1 MKKLLESLRTRPV
14 MGDVAKPD
22 MMSEARDQGVP
33 AKLSARAL
41 PMASGNEL
49 DEVSLPFNARTGRAI
64 RGDAFETTVNVLV
77 NSYEGERG
85 DAAEIEAHLDANVE
99 DAIRNNMG
107 GRGGRSNEKPSA
119 ADIRAVRRHVMY
131 DLGVDPE
138 GAFSGKVKGTASNK
152 PRMQDANRLYDA
164 YVRIDPY
171 DRGEVKAYLQG
182 PVVAYAEKY
191 GLNVRKLQKMTKYAI
206 EQGGY
211 FDSFDEFL
219 KDVLGENTA
228 AELDEVALP
237 FHART
242 GRAIRGD
249 AFETTVNIL
258 VNSYEGDR
266 GDAAAIEAHLDANAE
281 DAIRNKMGKENP
293 SASDIRA
300 VRRHVMYDLGVD
312 PEGAFSGKVKGKK
325 STKPRM
331 QDANRLYDAFI
342 RVNPYDRGEVK
353 DYLEGPVV
361 AYAEKYGLN
370 VGKLQKMTTRA
381 IEQGGYF
388 DSFDEFLKDVLRV
401 NEMNEAVHG
410 SKKRC
415 NESMCE
421 RVQACTSEAAMKQLT
436 EMAASIYAEALNK
449 DETLPAAIMA
459 NYIADQIQAEMQM
472 FEAAEMEEEMPD
484 MEPGDAPIVDY
495 EDYEDAQQYN
505 EGMATEFNSNTQA
518 YVNRRLVKAL
528 DKAGITKWKTVQQAG
543 YTSYEIW
550 PGYEITNDGVDITV
564 MKDGEVVDRISQP
577 KRNYK
582 KAVELV
588 RTGRKRDIQSRITR
602 AAYRDYHDD
611 IDLEEEMDDL
621 APSGIPETDL
631 EDYEDDKQY
640 R

>member
-85 DAAEIEAHLDANVE
+85 DAAAIEAHLDANVE

-107 GRGGRSNEKPSA
+107 GRGGRSDEKPSA

-131 DLGVDPE
+131 DLGIDPE

-191 GLNVRKLQKMTKYAI
+191 GLNVRKLQKMTK
-206 EQGGY
+206 
-211 FDSFDEFL
+211 
-219 KDVLGENTA
+219 
-228 AELDEVALP
+228 
-237 FHART
+237 
-242 GRAIRGD
+242 
-249 AFETTVNIL
+249 
-258 VNSYEGDR
+258 
-266 GDAAAIEAHLDANAE
+266 
-281 DAIRNKMGKENP
+281 
-293 SASDIRA
+293 
-300 VRRHVMYDLGVD
+300 
-312 PEGAFSGKVKGKK
+312 
-325 STKPRM
+325 
-331 QDANRLYDAFI
+331 
-342 RVNPYDRGEVK
+342 
-353 DYLEGPVV
+353 
-361 AYAEKYGLN
+361 
-370 VGKLQKMTTRA
+370 RA

-401 NEMNEAVHG
+401 NEMNEAVHS

-472 FEAAEMEEEMPD
+472 FEAAEMEEEM
-484 MEPGDAPIVDY
+484 
-495 EDYEDAQQYN
+495 
-505 EGMATEFNSNTQA
+505 
-518 YVNRRLVKAL
+518 
-528 DKAGITKWKTVQQAG
+528 
-543 YTSYEIW
+543 
-550 PGYEITNDGVDITV
+550 
-564 MKDGEVVDRISQP
+564 
-577 KRNYK
+577 
-582 KAVELV
+582 
-588 RTGRKRDIQSRITR
+588 
-602 AAYRDYHDD
+602 
-611 IDLEEEMDDL
+611 DDL